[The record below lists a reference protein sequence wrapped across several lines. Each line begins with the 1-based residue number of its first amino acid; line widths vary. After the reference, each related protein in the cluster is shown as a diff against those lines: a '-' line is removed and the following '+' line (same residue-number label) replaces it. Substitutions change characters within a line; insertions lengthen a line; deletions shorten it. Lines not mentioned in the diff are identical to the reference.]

1 MTDATNAMTSNDR
14 AGPLVP
20 PHLGLRIWW
29 LARSAAASRL
39 NSGRSRDAV
48 VVAGLA
54 MMLCLGGCQL
64 FRSQG
69 PVPKGVAEAREL
81 SQRGMN
87 AMERGDLPTAESLLL
102 QAVKVCPSD
111 IEARRQYAETLWQRG
126 QRDAALSNMEKVQS
140 LAPDDAQIGCRVGE
154 MYLAL
159 GKLDDARQTADD
171 VLDLA
176 PDESRAWALRGRAE
190 VATGD
195 LDRALADFHRALEN
209 AHDDRQLLVETAEL
223 YRRMNRPQRALS
235 TLTALC
241 ETYGPGE
248 EPQQVLYLKGLA
260 LAALSRHD
268 EAADAFALA
277 LEHGSASPELLYRLG
292 EAALAAGRA
301 GDAERAVSQALAMDP
316 GHEPSR
322 ALKGRVEVAMG
333 RAAGPGF
340 RVQ

>member
-1 MTDATNAMTSNDR
+1 
-14 AGPLVP
+14 
-20 PHLGLRIWW
+20 
-29 LARSAAASRL
+29 
-39 NSGRSRDAV
+39 
-48 VVAGLA
+48 
-54 MMLCLGGCQL
+54 MLCSGGCQL

-69 PVPKGVAEAREL
+69 PISKPVADAREL
-81 SQRGMN
+81 SQRGLG
-87 AMERGDLPTAESLLL
+87 AMERGDLPGAEALLG

-111 IEARRQYAETLWQRG
+111 IEARRQYAEALWQRG
-126 QRDAALSNMEKVQS
+126 QRELALSNMEKAQS
-140 LAPDDAQIGCRVGE
+140 LAPDDAQVGCRVGE
-154 MYLAL
+154 MYLAM
-159 GKLDDARQTADD
+159 GRVDDARQRADD
-171 VLDLA
+171 VLDLT
-176 PDESRAWALRGRAE
+176 PGESRAWALRGRSE
-190 VATGD
+190 VAAGN

-209 AHDDRQLLVETAEL
+209 AHDDRQLLLETSEL

-292 EAALAAGRA
+292 ESALAAGRA
-301 GDAERAVSQALAMDP
+301 SDAERAVSQALAMDP

-322 ALKGRVEVAMG
+322 GLKGRVDVAMG
-333 RAAGPGF
+333 RVQGSGF

>member
-1 MTDATNAMTSNDR
+1 VTWALVFNAFGVEHRASLPFAAT
-14 AGPLVP
+14 
-20 PHLGLRIWW
+20 
-29 LARSAAASRL
+29 
-39 NSGRSRDAV
+39 
-48 VVAGLA
+48 GLA
-54 MMLCLGGCQL
+54 IVLCASGCQL

-69 PVPKGVAEAREL
+69 PVSKPVAEAREL

-87 AMERGDLPTAESLLL
+87 AMERGDLPGAESLLA

-111 IEARRQYAETLWQRG
+111 IEARRQYAEMLWQRG
-126 QRDAALSNMEKVQS
+126 QREVALSNMEKAQAM
-140 LAPDDAQIGCRVGE
+140 APDDPQIGCRVGE

-171 VLDLA
+171 VLDLT
-176 PDESRAWALRGRAE
+176 PGESRAWALRGRADE
-190 VATGD
+190 AAGNF
-195 LDRALADFHRALEN
+195 DRALADFHRALEDV
-209 AHDDRQLLVETAEL
+209 HDDRELLIETAEL

-292 EAALAAGRA
+292 ESALAAGRT
-301 GDAERAVSQALAMDP
+301 GEAERAVLQALAMEP

-322 ALKGRVEVAMG
+322 ALKGRIDVAMG
-333 RAAGPGF
+333 RVQGSGF

>member
-1 MTDATNAMTSNDR
+1 M
-14 AGPLVP
+14 V
-20 PHLGLRIWW
+20 
-29 LARSAAASRL
+29 
-39 NSGRSRDAV
+39 
-48 VVAGLA
+48 
-54 MMLCLGGCQL
+54 LCANGCQL

-69 PVPKGVAEAREL
+69 PVSKPVAEAREL

-87 AMERGDLPTAESLLL
+87 AIERGDLPGAESLLA

-126 QRDAALSNMEKVQS
+126 QHEVALSNMEKAQS
-140 LAPDDAQIGCRVGE
+140 MAPDDAQIGCRVGE

-171 VLDLA
+171 VLDLT
-176 PDESRAWALRGRAE
+176 PNESLAWALRARTE
-190 VATGD
+190 VAAGNF
-195 LDRALADFHRALEN
+195 DRALAAFHRALEN
-209 AHDDRQLLVETAEL
+209 AHDDRQLLIETAEL

-235 TLTALC
+235 ALTALC

-277 LEHGSASPELLYRLG
+277 LEHGSASPELLYRFG
-292 EAALAAGRA
+292 ESALAAGRPGEA
-301 GDAERAVSQALAMDP
+301 DRAVSQALAMDP
-316 GHEPSR
+316 GHQPSR

-333 RAAGPGF
+333 RVQGPAF

>member
-1 MTDATNAMTSNDR
+1 M
-14 AGPLVP
+14 L
-20 PHLGLRIWW
+20 LC
-29 LARSAAASRL
+29 AS
-39 NSGRSRDAV
+39 
-48 VVAGLA
+48 
-54 MMLCLGGCQL
+54 GCQL

-87 AMERGDLPTAESLLL
+87 AMERGDLPGAESFLA

-126 QRDAALSNMEKVQS
+126 QRERALASMEKAQS
-140 LAPDDAQIGCRVGE
+140 IAPDDAQIGCRVGE

-159 GKLDDARQTADD
+159 GNVDDARQMADD
-171 VLDLA
+171 VLDLS

-190 VATGD
+190 VAAGNF
-195 LDRALADFHRALEN
+195 DRALADFHRALETV
-209 AHDDRQLLVETAEL
+209 HDDRELLMETAEL

-268 EAADAFALA
+268 EAADSFALA
-277 LEHGSASPELLYRLG
+277 VDHGSASSELLYQLG
-292 EAALAAGRA
+292 ESALAAGRA
-301 GDAERAVSQALAMDP
+301 GEAERAVSQALAMDP

-322 ALKGRVEVAMG
+322 ALKGRIDVAMG
-333 RAAGPGF
+333 RGQGSGF